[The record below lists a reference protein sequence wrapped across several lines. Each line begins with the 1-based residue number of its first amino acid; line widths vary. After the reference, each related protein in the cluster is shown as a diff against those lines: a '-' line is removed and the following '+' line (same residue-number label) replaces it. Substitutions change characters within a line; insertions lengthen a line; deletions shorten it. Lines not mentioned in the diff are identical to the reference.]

1 MEFKDYYK
9 IMGVPRDASQDDIK
23 RAYRKLAR
31 KYHPDV
37 SKEPQAEVRFKE
49 LGEAYEVLKDPE
61 KRVAY
66 DRLGSDWKANQEFR
80 PPPDWNAG
88 FEFSERG
95 FAGADASQH
104 SDFFE
109 SLFGHGFGAAQG
121 RQGTQGRHGGRAS
134 AFHAPGQDHYAKVMI
149 ELEEAYQ
156 GGTRSITLQV
166 PQLDAQGRVS
176 TREHRLNVAIPKGIR
191 AGQYIRLAG
200 QGAPGHGQG
209 KPGDLYLEIEF
220 RPHPHYRV
228 ENADVYLDLPVAP
241 WEAALGATVKTPTP
255 GGIVEL
261 KVTAGSTTGR
271 KLRLKGRGIPG
282 KTPGDFFVVLQI
294 VTPPA
299 DDETDKALY
308 RKMAEQFKSFNPRAK
323 LGVS

>member
-1 MEFKDYYK
+1 
-9 IMGVPRDASQDDIK
+9 
-23 RAYRKLAR
+23 
-31 KYHPDV
+31 
-37 SKEPQAEVRFKE
+37 
-49 LGEAYEVLKDPE
+49 
-61 KRVAY
+61 
-66 DRLGSDWKANQEFR
+66 
-80 PPPDWNAG
+80 
-88 FEFSERG
+88 
-95 FAGADASQH
+95 
-104 SDFFE
+104 
-109 SLFGHGFGAAQG
+109 
-121 RQGTQGRHGGRAS
+121 
-134 AFHAPGQDHYAKVMI
+134 MI
-149 ELEEAYQ
+149 DLEEAYQ

-209 KPGDLYLEIEF
+209 KAGDLYLEIEF

-228 ENADVYLDLPVAP
+228 ENADVYLDLSVAP

-261 KVTAGSTTGR
+261 KIPAGSTTGR

-299 DDETDKALY
+299 DDETDQTLY
-308 RKMAEQFKSFNPRAK
+308 RKMAEQFRSFNPRAK

>member
-1 MEFKDYYK
+1 
-9 IMGVPRDASQDDIK
+9 
-23 RAYRKLAR
+23 
-31 KYHPDV
+31 
-37 SKEPQAEVRFKE
+37 
-49 LGEAYEVLKDPE
+49 VLKDPE

-121 RQGTQGRHGGRAS
+121 RQGTQGRHGGRAG

-149 ELEEAYQ
+149 DLEEAYQ

-323 LGVS
+323 LGVSL